1 MITATIKKF
10 PQFFLI
16 LVLSTG
22 WVFSGWPQIFNF
34 PPKIGVAEAATL
46 SYVGGTSCS
55 GTGSTYSCSLTSL
68 TGGSDSSAAAGDIVI
83 VITGW
88 ASTANGNPGVTTS
101 GYTEVPGS
109 TDLYSNDT
117 RDANV
122 SANYKVMGASPDTSV
137 TVSGFN
143 NAANGGAT
151 VVQVWRGIDQTVP
164 MDATVTTA
172 TGGNASSPD
181 SPSITPV
188 TSGAVVLSAGL
199 GTDDTTPLTKTAP
212 TGYGNAVTTTG
223 TGSTMSVTVGIASKA
238 WSSGAENPAAWTGG
252 ETSTSDS
259 WGAFSIALRP
269 ASAYSQS
276 AYRLFNNANST
287 DVGSALAA
295 QDTAATLGSAGAA
308 FRLRALIHQTDG
320 KTEVSGQN
328 FKLQFAAQ
336 SGTCDTGFSGESYA
350 DVTSATAIAYN
361 NNATPADGD
370 NLTAN
375 ANDPTHSEDTIVN
388 QDYEEAND
396 FTNTV
401 AAILAG
407 QDGKWD
413 FSLIDN
419 GAPASTAYCFR
430 IVKSD
435 GTTLDTYSVIPQ
447 ITTASFTPT
456 YSISITSSGV
466 IEYGYVELSTAT
478 STAGNGYTQTA
489 QNDGNTTE
497 KLNVKSSDGTGGT
510 TWTLASSIGSN
521 QFKHEFSTTT
531 GSTWTAMTAA
541 DTYVTAA
548 PSVAQSG
555 TVNFDFRLTTPS
567 SSSDYQQKSIT
578 ITIQA
583 VAP

>member
-1 MITATIKKF
+1 MITAILKKSS
-10 PQFFLI
+10 QFLLI
-16 LVLSTG
+16 LTLSIG
-22 WVFSGWPQIFNF
+22 WVFSGWPQVFNF
-34 PPKIGVAEAATL
+34 PPNIQKAYAATL

-68 TGGSDSSAAAGDIVI
+68 TGGSGSSATAGDIVI

-88 ASTANGNPGVTTS
+88 ASTANGDPGVTTS

-109 TDLYSNDT
+109 TDLYKSDSRDT
-117 RDANV
+117 NV
-122 SANYKVMGASPDTSV
+122 SADYKVMGASPDTSV

-151 VVQVWRGIDQTVP
+151 VVQVWRGIDPTTP

-172 TGGNASSPD
+172 TGGNASSPN

-188 TSGAVVLSAGL
+188 TSGAVVLSTGL

-212 TGYGNAVTTTG
+212 TGYSNAVTTTG

-238 WSSGAENPAAWTGG
+238 WSSGAEDPAAWTGG

-269 ASAYSQS
+269 ASAYNQS
-276 AYRLFNNANST
+276 AYRFFDNADST

-295 QDTAATLGSAGAA
+295 QDTAATLGSTGAA
-308 FRLRALIHQTDG
+308 FRLRMLIHQTEG
-320 KTEVSGQN
+320 RTEVSGQS
-328 FKLQFAAQ
+328 FKLQFAAK

-350 DVTSATAIAYN
+350 DVTGSTVIAYN

-375 ANDPTHSEDTIVN
+375 ANDPTHSGDTIVN
-388 QDYEEAND
+388 QTYEEANN

-401 AAILAG
+401 AVIPSG

-419 GAPASTAYCFR
+419 GASASTAYCLR
-430 IVKSD
+430 AVKSD
-435 GTTLDTYSVIPQ
+435 GTVLDTYTSIPEV
-447 ITTASFTPT
+447 TTAAPV

-466 IEYGYVELSTAT
+466 VTYGSVQLSTAS
-478 STAGNGYTQTA
+478 STVGNGYTQTA

-497 KLNVKSSDGTGGT
+497 KLNVKSSDATGGT
-510 TWTLASSIGSN
+510 TWTLGSSIGSN
-521 QFKHEFSTTT
+521 QYTHEFSTTT
-531 GSTWTAMTAA
+531 GSTWTAMTVA

-567 SSSDYQQKSIT
+567 ASSDYQQKSIT